1 MNDARS
7 PTRAALVR
15 RFSFAFYLLLYPL
28 PWLAQGT
35 TPLAVIAFLA
45 GAGIF
50 LTLPLLPGR
59 FALTLGLRAGVYALI
74 GTALIPFGGY
84 WGIFFISAA
93 ATCGAIRSRVSRFA
107 SLAPIL
113 AAYGLLSWRFDQGLI
128 GSLITL
134 IVALG
139 ALTTTKLSM
148 DLHRQN
154 EALAAAQEEI
164 RALTLI
170 TERERFARDLHDT
183 LGHSLTLIALKS
195 DLALRHLPDNP
206 ESAAWELREIG
217 EKTRQALAETRLA
230 VSAIRL
236 TSLKQALTEGCLT
249 LEKAGIGVTL
259 IGDTAMMPPRSEGV
273 LVMVLREALTNILR
287 HARAET
293 CTIRFGHNMHGQ
305 AELEI
310 NDRRSPN
317 SESEFVLSFREGNGI
332 EGMRARLVEL
342 DGSLSIEPRCDGMT
356 LLITLGNAP

>member
-1 MNDARS
+1 M
-7 PTRAALVR
+7 
-15 RFSFAFYLLLYPL
+15 
-28 PWLAQGT
+28 
-35 TPLAVIAFLA
+35 
-45 GAGIF
+45 
-50 LTLPLLPGR
+50 
-59 FALTLGLRAGVYALI
+59 
-74 GTALIPFGGY
+74 
-84 WGIFFISAA
+84 
-93 ATCGAIRSRVSRFA
+93 
-107 SLAPIL
+107 
-113 AAYGLLSWRFDQGLI
+113 LSWRFDQGLI

-217 EKTRQALAETRLA
+217 EKTRLA

>member
-1 MNDARS
+1 MTEAPRI
-7 PTRAALVR
+7 TRAALIR

-35 TPLAVIAFLA
+35 TPRAVIAFLI
-45 GAGIF
+45 GAGLF
-50 LTLPLLPGR
+50 LVLPFLPGR
-59 FALTLGLRAGVYALI
+59 YALTVGLRAGVYALI

-113 AAYGLLSWRFDQGLI
+113 AVYGFLSWRFDEGLI

-139 ALTTTKLSM
+139 VLTTTRLSM
-148 DLHRQN
+148 DLQRQN

-164 RALTLI
+164 RALTLV

-236 TSLKQALTEGCLT
+236 TTLKQALTEGCLS
-249 LEKAGIGVTL
+249 LEKAGIKVTL

-273 LVMVLREALTNILR
+273 LVMILREALTNILR

-293 CTIRFGHNMHGQ
+293 CAIRFGRNPQ
-305 AELEI
+305 EEAELEI
-310 NDRRSPN
+310 SDSRSTT
-317 SESEFVLSFREGNGI
+317 SESEIALSFREGNGI
-332 EGMRARLVEL
+332 EGMRARLAEL
-342 DGSLSIEPRCDGMT
+342 EGSLFIEPRRDGTT

>member
-1 MNDARS
+1 MS
-7 PTRAALVR
+7 ETQGLTRAALVR

-28 PWLAQGT
+28 PWLARGT
-35 TPLAVIAFLA
+35 TPLAVIAFLC

-50 LTLPLLPGR
+50 LVLPFLPGR
-59 FALTLGLRAGVYALI
+59 FALTVGLRAGVYALI

-93 ATCGAIRSRVSRFA
+93 ATCGAIRSRVSRFCA
-107 SLAPIL
+107 LAPIL
-113 AAYGLLSWRFDQGLI
+113 AAYGFLSWRFDEGLI

-139 ALTTTKLSM
+139 VLTTTRLSM

-164 RALTLI
+164 RALTLM

-183 LGHSLTLIALKS
+183 LGHSLTLIALKA

-206 ESAAWELREIG
+206 QGAACELQEIG

-236 TSLKQALTEGCLT
+236 TSLKQELADGCLA
-249 LEKAGIGVTL
+249 LQDAGISVAVN
-259 IGDTAMMPPRSEGV
+259 GDTTLMPPRSEAV
-273 LVMVLREALTNILR
+273 LIMVLREALTNILR
-287 HARAET
+287 HAGAET
-293 CTIRFGHNMHGQ
+293 CSITFRRNARDQ

-310 NDRRSPN
+310 RDTRSR
-317 SESEFVLSFREGNGI
+317 ETEEEITLSFREGNGI
-332 EGMRARLVEL
+332 TGMRARLVEL
-342 DGSLSIEPRCDGMT
+342 DGSLVITPRRDGTT
-356 LLITLGNAP
+356 LLVTLGNAP